1 LADGPGLRHNGLAA
15 RGAGMKTYQR
25 DAKRKRL
32 CEQRGLFSRAQR
44 RFVRH
49 WRKVTKRRLDELKA
63 WGF

>member
-1 LADGPGLRHNGLAA
+1 
-15 RGAGMKTYQR
+15 MKTYQR